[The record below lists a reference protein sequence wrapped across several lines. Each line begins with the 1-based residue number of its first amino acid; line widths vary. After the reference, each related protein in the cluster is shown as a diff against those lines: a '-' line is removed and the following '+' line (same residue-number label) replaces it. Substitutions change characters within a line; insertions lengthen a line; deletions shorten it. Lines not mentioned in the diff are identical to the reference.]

1 MIRRSSTT
9 PLVQTTSRF
18 LRVQRSLATR
28 GTPLWVGGL
37 VAGLVLITGSGCEP
51 PTSPM
56 RVLPPGVAFKRPLP
70 EGTPDPIALGET
82 GVTAAGF
89 EQTIPYPDEPLPAS
103 PLREVST
110 PSGLKIAVYKE
121 GTGAEAKPG
130 SRLLVHYTGRLESGA
145 EFDSSRN
152 RNTPLGFELGAGQ
165 MIKGFDEGLMGA
177 KLGER
182 RVLVIPPELGY
193 GDRAQG
199 PIPPNSTLIFD
210 VFVVEVK

>member
-1 MIRRSSTT
+1 M
-9 PLVQTTSRF
+9 
-18 LRVQRSLATR
+18 
-28 GTPLWVGGL
+28 
-37 VAGLVLITGSGCEP
+37 
-51 PTSPM
+51 
-56 RVLPPGVAFKRPLP
+56 
-70 EGTPDPIALGET
+70 PDPVALGET
-82 GVTAAGF
+82 GVTASGF
-89 EQTIPYPDEPLPAS
+89 DQSIPYPEEPLPAS
-103 PLREVST
+103 PLREAST

-121 GTGAEAKPG
+121 GTGEEAKPG
-130 SRLLVHYTGRLESGA
+130 SRLLVHYTGRLENGA

-193 GDRAQG
+193 GDKAQG